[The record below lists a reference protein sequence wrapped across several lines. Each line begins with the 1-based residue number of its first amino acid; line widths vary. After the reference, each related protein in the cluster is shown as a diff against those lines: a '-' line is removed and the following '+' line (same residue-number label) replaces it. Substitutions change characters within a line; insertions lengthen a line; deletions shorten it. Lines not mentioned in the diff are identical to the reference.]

1 MHSLKTKLIA
11 VFLAVFTA
19 FSCVAAE
26 AAEQGAA
33 TENTVQET
41 QTVSDS
47 DASGEPGKADES
59 ENAAPADTDD
69 TNKAEADEAPSD
81 SDNQTETGTDS
92 TPKQKIPYF
101 VQPSDYLYRAFN
113 EVMNLYVDR
122 HLYEFTREELLE
134 KFTYD
139 IIKKHPEMYEAFLND
154 LLGTMDKYSGYHES
168 SSGFLSVKS
177 SNAGFGIVLVAD
189 GENLKI
195 DKVTTDSLAEKAG
208 LKQGDI
214 LRKVMNYDI
223 AGLTLNAVSELLKS
237 NYAYL
242 SVKGEDGKYADYNPL
257 TALTV
262 ERDGVLY
269 DFYLQKGV
277 VNREELSY
285 GSITQRDEE
294 IGYIRISSFLSDSLP
309 KEFENAVRDIHAN
322 GMTGLIIDLRDN
334 GGGSLDLVTH
344 MAELFVDEGEIT
356 HYLHS
361 RDMEAPQ
368 EVRSSCKEP
377 LKFEKI
383 AVLVNENTAS
393 AAELMASILRNKA
406 GAVLVGKTTYGK
418 ALGQSVFNFVA
429 GDTITITTYEV
440 LDANGESYNEKGL
453 IPELALDNVECLY
466 EFPTDLGVFNH
477 QNYASITAGVYS
489 DACLALEK
497 RLVLLGYLQ
506 ESRADGIWDDTT
518 SLAVRILQ
526 VCCGVNAPYFGYL
539 DDATVT
545 RITALVNGYKE
556 RTYYEDSQLDVA
568 LIYHQSFSQA
578 KRLIAEKQ
586 KLAKDEKQK
595 IAENAARLEALDDA
609 GLLG

>member
-1 MHSLKTKLIA
+1 MHSLKTKFIA
-11 VFLAVFTA
+11 LFLAVFTA

-26 AAEQGAA
+26 VTEQGAA
-33 TENTVQET
+33 PENAADVQTASDSDTSSEADKADNAENAEETDAADETENTE
-41 QTVSDS
+41 SD
-47 DASGEPGKADES
+47 DA
-59 ENAAPADTDD
+59 
-69 TNKAEADEAPSD
+69 
-81 SDNQTETGTDS
+81 
-92 TPKQKIPYF
+92 PKQKIPYF
-101 VQPSDYLYRAFN
+101 VQPTDYLYRAFN

-134 KFTYD
+134 KFAYD
-139 IIKKHPEMYEAFLND
+139 IIKNHPEMYEAFLND

-223 AGLTLNAVSELLKS
+223 AGLTLNAVSELLRS

-285 GSITQRDEE
+285 GSLTQRDKE
-294 IGYIRISSFLSDSLP
+294 IGYIQISSFLSDSLP

-526 VCCGVNAPYFGYL
+526 VRCGVNAPYFGYL